1 MGDVEIEGISVGCN
15 EMEGGSD
22 GCSVG
27 SIDVVG
33 LELGLAVGLVV
44 GEFVGLIVGDSVGV
58 LVGFLVG
65 KRVGTLVANPSVRS
79 SGPHKLP
86 GESLDLSHTV
96 SSIHSI
102 PSETRANTPGKY
114 AQPTPQ
120 LTMPISTSCVGS
132 SPSD

>member
-58 LVGFLVG
+58 LVGS
-65 KRVGTLVANPSVRS
+65 AMSV
-79 SGPHKLP
+79 K
-86 GESLDLSHTV
+86 EETKVQHTKKV
-96 SSIHSI
+96 
-102 PSETRANTPGKY
+102 EG
-114 AQPTPQ
+114 
-120 LTMPISTSCVGS
+120 
-132 SPSD
+132 